1 MSASK
6 DIFEFLIL
14 RIKAYIL
21 LEDHEVEFIKN
32 LFKEEHYANN
42 EVLHRE
48 GNVCKKLYFV
58 ADGIVRFSQL
68 ADGEE
73 RTYFIRSEGEFC
85 NDLESFLNQI
95 PSKNSISAVGKITV
109 LSITYSNLQIFYN
122 EVTHGDRFG
131 RLAMEQKYTNI
142 VNQLSTLY
150 FESPE
155 QRYLR
160 YISKHKDLL
169 QRVPQYYIASQMGV
183 SPQALCRIKKKI
195 LSRAL

>member
-1 MSASK
+1 MSTSK
-6 DIFEFLIL
+6 DFFDYLIL
-14 RIKAYIL
+14 RIKDYISL
-21 LEDHEVEFIKN
+21 KDNEVEFIQS
-32 LFKEEHYANN
+32 LFKEEHYINN
-42 EVLHRE
+42 EVLLRE

-73 RTYFIRSEGEFC
+73 RTYVIRSEGAFC

-95 PSKNSISAVGKITV
+95 PSKNSISAVGNTVV
-109 LSITYSNLQIFYN
+109 LSITYGNLQIFYN

-131 RLAMEQKYTNI
+131 RLAMEQKYTTV

-160 YISKHKDLL
+160 YISNHKDLL
-169 QRVPQYYIASQMGV
+169 QRLPQYYIASQMGV
-183 SPQALCRIKKKI
+183 SPQALCRIKKKL
-195 LSRAL
+195 LSCTS